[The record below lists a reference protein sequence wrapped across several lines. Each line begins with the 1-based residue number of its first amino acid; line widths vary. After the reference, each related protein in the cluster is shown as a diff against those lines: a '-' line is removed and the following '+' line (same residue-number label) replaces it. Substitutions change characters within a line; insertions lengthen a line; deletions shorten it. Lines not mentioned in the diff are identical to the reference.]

1 MAFAG
6 IAPNPYPNDRNRL
19 LKLWIGCKVRKIFSC
34 LMLHDHCEGFQLLLR
49 VFHYLR
55 FSVSNHASVIIAVL
69 TGNISFY

>member
-19 LKLWIGCKVRKIFSC
+19 LIYIVPMNFGYEFES

-55 FSVSNHASVIIAVL
+55 FSVSNHASVIIVQKKTL
-69 TGNISFY
+69 